1 MFFLSFKCYDRSL
14 FTYSTVP
21 TRYRYN
27 LNQGG
32 LLHHVNR
39 AGTFW
44 NAKSRTNEIQQNF
57 KSTFFFFFGPMREK
71 EGMLFESGGHWSG
84 KRFLVLSF
92 SIQSRAHALN
102 QEGSL
107 EN

>member
-1 MFFLSFKCYDRSL
+1 MLTEPAHSGMLKVEQMKFSKI
-14 FTYSTVP
+14 
-21 TRYRYN
+21 
-27 LNQGG
+27 LNQ
-32 LLHHVNR
+32 L
-39 AGTFW
+39 
-44 NAKSRTNEIQQNF
+44 
-57 KSTFFFFFGPMREK
+57 FFFFFGPMREK